1 MTLIGRMNVLQY
13 APWRSFATVVV
24 WNIDTGVCGMTL
36 ADIFCEK
43 ELTHRN
49 ITVRVVIQLSD
60 GRLSSGSYDNT
71 IELWNISTYI
81 CERTLS
87 GHTTVVL
94 SLVEL
99 FDGRLC
105 SGSEDGTIRLW
116 NIDNGVCVQ
125 KLTGHTDIVK
135 SLLQLCNDGII
146 KWSP

>member
-1 MTLIGRMNVLQY
+1 MEYR
-13 APWRSFATVVV
+13 
-24 WNIDTGVCGMTL
+24 
-36 ADIFCEK
+36 
-43 ELTHRN
+43 
-49 ITVRVVIQLSD
+49 D

-71 IELWNISTYI
+71 IELWDNISTYI

-125 KLTGHTDIVK
+125 ILTGHTDIVK
-135 SLLQLCNDGII
+135 SLLQLCD
-146 KWSP
+146 